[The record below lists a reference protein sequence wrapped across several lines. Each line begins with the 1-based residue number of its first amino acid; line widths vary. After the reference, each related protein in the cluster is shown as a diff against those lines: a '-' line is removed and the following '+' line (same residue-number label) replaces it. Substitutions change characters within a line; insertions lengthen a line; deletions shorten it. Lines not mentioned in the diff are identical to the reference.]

1 MSLQPSTRLG
11 PYEIV
16 AAIGAGGMGEVY
28 RARDTKLGREVAIK
42 VLPDAFAHDAERMA
56 RFEREAQVLASLNH
70 PNIAAI
76 YGLEES
82 SEVRALVME
91 LVEGPTLADRIA
103 QGPVPLDEALVLA
116 KQMAE
121 GLEYAHE
128 RGIIHRD
135 LKPANI
141 KLTTD
146 GTVKLLDFGLAK
158 AVEEPVVAGNPSISP
173 TLTIRGTSA
182 GVILGTAA
190 YMAPEQ
196 ARGAVV
202 DKRADIWAF
211 GVVLYELLTAKQ
223 PFVGSTV
230 SDTLAGVLKTDPD
243 LGAIPACVRGL
254 VRRCVEKDAK
264 RRMRDIGEARLA
276 IEELL
281 AGRMDGAETPQTSL
295 RRSILWQAV
304 VGALAVVSLTFGAL
318 FWRATRPV
326 SQPLVR
332 LDVQLGPEFQL
343 STVFSANA
351 ILSPDGTRVVYTGR
365 NTDGK
370 LRLYTRLLAQEHAA
384 PMAGTEDASGP
395 FFSPDGQFI
404 AFFAGGKLKK
414 ASVQGGGA
422 VVLCDAQSD
431 RGGSWG
437 DDGNIVAALTISG
450 PLFRVSS
457 SGGTP
462 QALTSLRQENSEL
475 THRYPQALPGSQA
488 VLFTAHT
495 STSGGYEAAT
505 IEILSLRTGKRK
517 TLVRGGYFGQY
528 VPSGHLLYIR
538 QGTLYA
544 APLDVG
550 RQQLTGPATPVLEDV
565 ASTPQYGF
573 AQLDV
578 ARNGTLVYVKGR
590 GPSQTLV
597 WLDSTGR
604 TQPLRGVAAEYGSP
618 LRFSPDGKRLA
629 VTVTQDG
636 NTEVWVYDLER
647 DVMTRLTFTPGFSG
661 WPVWAPDG
669 KHIVFTSSRN
679 NAMANLYWV
688 RADGT
693 GEAVRLAEGKYRQTP
708 LSFSPDGRRLAFT
721 ESNPETKLDIWT
733 LPLEEVESDHP
744 KAGKPEPFLQT
755 SFNEA
760 APKISPDGRWL
771 AYGSDE
777 SGASE
782 IYVRPFPG
790 PGGKWQVSAGGGRM
804 PVWSKKAP
812 ELFYQNLQ
820 GMMVVSYTA
829 KVGAFVATKPRLWV
843 EKKDLG
849 LNFDL
854 APDGKRF
861 AVVQAE
867 AEPRGA
873 AQVTFLFNFFDELRW
888 RAPAGK

>member
-1 MSLQPSTRLG
+1 
-11 PYEIV
+11 
-16 AAIGAGGMGEVY
+16 MGEVY
-28 RARDTKLGREVAIK
+28 RARDTKLGRDVAIK
-42 VLPDAFAHDAERMA
+42 VLPEAFAHDAERMA

-82 SEVRALVME
+82 SDVRSLVME
-91 LVEGPTLADRIA
+91 LVEGPTLEDRIA
-103 QGPVPLDEALVLA
+103 QGPVPLDEALALV
-116 KQMAE
+116 KPIAE

-128 RGIIHRD
+128 KGVIHRD

-141 KLTTD
+141 KIASD

-211 GVVLYELLTAKQ
+211 GVVLYEMLTAKQ

-243 LGAIPACVRGL
+243 LAVIPASVRRL

-264 RRMRDIGEARLA
+264 RRLRDIGDARLA

-281 AGRMDGAETPQTSL
+281 AGRTDGDETPQPSPK
-295 RRSILWQAV
+295 RAILWKAV
-304 VGALAVVSLTFGAL
+304 AGILAVVLLSVGAL
-318 FWRATRPV
+318 FWRTTRPV

-332 LDVQLGPEFQL
+332 LDVQLGPEFEL

-365 NTDGK
+365 GTDGK
-370 LRLYTRLLAQEHAA
+370 LRLYTRLLAQEHAV
-384 PMAGTEDASGP
+384 PLAGTEDASGP
-395 FFSPDGQFI
+395 FLSPDGQSI

-414 ASVQGGGA
+414 ASVQGGGT

-450 PLFRVSS
+450 PLFRVSP

-475 THRYPQALPGSQA
+475 THRYPQVLPGSQA

-495 STSGGYEAAT
+495 LTGVGYERAT
-505 IEILSLRTGKRK
+505 IELQSLRTGERK
-517 TLVRGGYFGQY
+517 TLVRDSYFGRY
-528 VPSGHLLYIR
+528 VPSGHLLYIH
-538 QGTLYA
+538 QGGLYA
-544 APLDVG
+544 APMDVA
-550 RQQLTGPATPVLEDV
+550 RQELTGPAAPVLEDV

-604 TQPLRGVAAEYGSP
+604 TQPLRTVAADYGSP
-618 LRFSPDGKRLA
+618 LSPLKFSPDGKRLA

-669 KHIVFTSSRN
+669 KHIVVTSSRN
-679 NAMANLYWV
+679 NAMPNLYWV

-693 GEAVRLAEGKYRQTP
+693 GEAVRLTESKYRQNP
-708 LSFSPDGRRLAFT
+708 VSFSPDGRRLAFT
-721 ESNPETKLDIWT
+721 EINPQTKVDIWT

-760 APKISPDGRWL
+760 VPKISPDGRWL
-771 AYGSDE
+771 AYVSDE
-777 SGASE
+777 SGAGE

-790 PGGKWQVSAGGGRM
+790 PGGKWQVSAGGGRS

-812 ELFYQNLQ
+812 ELLYQNPQ
-820 GMMVVSYTA
+820 GMMAVSYTV
-829 KVGAFVATKPRLWV
+829 KDGAFAASKPRLWV

-849 LNFDL
+849 LGFDL

-867 AEPRGA
+867 TEPKGT
-873 AQVTFLFNFFDELRW
+873 AQVTFLLNFFDELRR